1 MKQKIYIKLVV
12 WDSLNL
18 YKDLIQVLKLSFR
31 HIQCHIWF
39 GEIKRFIRDDGI
51 IKVSR
56 SIKELGVKVNEL
68 KKQNLIKN
76 GKEISINEIAK
87 ELNVSKEDII
97 MAEESFNCVESIE
110 SNKNLGQDNNK
121 KIGLIEKL
129 SNGQDEQ
136 ENVTN
141 KVMVEELINSLKNN
155 EKEIILLRFYKEKT
169 QSEIAKILGIS
180 QVQVSRIEKRVLG
193 DLREKLIC

>member
-1 MKQKIYIKLVV
+1 
-12 WDSLNL
+12 
-18 YKDLIQVLKLSFR
+18 
-31 HIQCHIWF
+31 
-39 GEIKRFIRDDGI
+39 
-51 IKVSR
+51 
-56 SIKELGVKVNEL
+56 
-68 KKQNLIKN
+68 
-76 GKEISINEIAK
+76 
-87 ELNVSKEDII
+87 